1 MNSLDAQIVRL
12 LVADGRMSF
21 AEIARQ
27 LGVSRAHVQHRVQ
40 QLQDEGVIEKFA
52 AIVDPEKFGKSVS
65 AFLDVKVGPQG
76 LDKVARHLAEQP
88 EVVSLYIMTDMRSL
102 HVHVL
107 VDSYDDLYNL
117 IQSQVSTQPD
127 VSSVESQTLLKRVKN
142 RRGGA
147 RL

>member
-1 MNSLDAQIVRL
+1 VNSLDAQIVRL

-40 QLQDEGVIEKFA
+40 TLQDEGVIEKFA

-76 LDKVARHLAEQP
+76 LERVARHLAEQP

-107 VDSYDDLYNL
+107 VDSYDELYNL
-117 IQSQVSTQPD
+117 IQSQVSTQSD
-127 VSSVESQTLLKRVKN
+127 VSSVESQTLLKRIKN